1 MNYSAI
7 VGVFLLLFS
16 FVSPITTY
24 SQTDTKTNS
33 GIVYDTTYL
42 GYTEEGSWNTSL
54 LVGFNGNLVRSSD
67 ETKSSATWQ
76 ISIPGGIYR
85 LFYWNCL
92 SDKGASDSQIT
103 IACTTATQTKPMNF
117 QRGMTGWLEMGTYNI
132 SDGAMSVALKGGN
145 GTILTSALKLVKAD
159 TASLQLDLLF
169 EKAKGGIMLKIG
181 NQKAYVNGNTT
192 EVPDVAPTIQGDRT
206 LVPIRFI
213 SEELGAE
220 VNWNN
225 DTQTAAISIGNTKVD
240 FILNSDKYLVNGEER
255 TLDQP
260 AIVLSDRMMIPLRA
274 FSDSIGK
281 QLFWDDRGLIIIAD
295 RININAN
302 YDKDLIQTGIDAFN

>member
-1 MNYSAI
+1 
-7 VGVFLLLFS
+7 
-16 FVSPITTY
+16 VSPITTY
-24 SQTDTKTNS
+24 SQPIKKADS
-33 GIVYDTTYL
+33 GMIYDTTYS
-42 GYTEEGSWNTSL
+42 GYTEEGVWNTSL
-54 LVGFNGNLVRSSD
+54 LVGYMGNLVRLSD
-67 ETKSSATWQ
+67 TAKSSATWQ
-76 ISIPGGIYR
+76 ISIPGGIYK

-145 GTILTSALKLVKAD
+145 GTILTSALKLVKVETD
-159 TASLQLDLLF
+159 SLQLDLLF

-181 NQKAYVNGNTT
+181 NQKAYVNGNAT
-192 EVPDVAPTIQGDRT
+192 EVPDVAPTIQGGRT

-213 SEELGAE
+213 SEGLGAK
-220 VNWNN
+220 VDWNN
-225 DTQTAAISIGNTKVD
+225 GTQTATISIGNTKVD

-260 AIVLSDRMMIPLRA
+260 AIALSDHMMIPLRV

-281 QLFWDDRGLIIIAD
+281 QLFWDERGLIIIAD
-295 RININAN
+295 KININAN